1 MYLLSHGFPL
11 SVSNFNLKL
20 QFVNLKLLL
29 QQARASSL
37 TKARLMMHQRQ
48 LHLGQEMPQPQV
60 LMSSAHPMSSANPSE
75 KSFGSSLAR
84 AENEYYGVP
93 YRLQPNGS
101 RFKSQPTSPLKN
113 VNVADEFS
121 RGNVDLS
128 THYGFVDRGS
138 NLSLHSQEKQTDFEI
153 QKLRRELAEEHDKVL
168 NLSSQLVR
176 KLYNKIDFFQF

>member
-1 MYLLSHGFPL
+1 
-11 SVSNFNLKL
+11 
-20 QFVNLKLLL
+20 
-29 QQARASSL
+29 
-37 TKARLMMHQRQ
+37 MMHQRQ

-60 LMSSAHPMSSANPSE
+60 LMSSGANPSLMSSANPSE
-75 KSFGSSLAR
+75 KSFGSSTAASIAR

-113 VNVADEFS
+113 VNVAEEFS

-128 THYGFVDRGS
+128 THYGFAERGS
-138 NLSLHSQEKQTDFEI
+138 NLSLHSQEKQTDAEI

-176 KLYNKIDFFQF
+176 KLLLQ